1 MNQTSLFPRLVLASS
16 NPGKLREF
24 GQMLAPLGIDVLAQS
39 ALGISDAEEPFAT
52 FAENALAKA
61 RHASRCAGLPAMADD
76 SGICVP
82 ALDGAPGVHSARFAA
97 MAVAEHGQ
105 AASDVLDAA
114 AGRDDGSR
122 ASADARNNAWLLHRL
137 QAQAQTKGKR
147 QAHYACVIVLVRH
160 AEDPEPLIAQG
171 RWQGEV
177 IDTPRGKNGFGYD
190 PYFLLP
196 TLGLTA
202 AELSAEDKNQR
213 SHRGQA
219 LRSLLAQLQQ
229 A

>member
-1 MNQTSLFPRLVLASS
+1 MNQTGLFPRLVLASS

-39 ALGISDAEEPFAT
+39 ALGISDAAEPFAT
-52 FAENALAKA
+52 FLENALAKA
-61 RHASRCAGLPAMADD
+61 RHASGCAGLPAMADD

-122 ASADARNNAWLLHRL
+122 ALADARNNAWLLHRL
-137 QAQAQTKGKR
+137 QAQAEGQR

>member
-1 MNQTSLFPRLVLASS
+1 VNQASLFPKLVLASS

-39 ALGISDAEEPFAT
+39 ALGISDADEPYPSFV
-52 FAENALAKA
+52 ENALAKA

-97 MAVAEHGQ
+97 MAVAEHGRT
-105 AASDVLDAA
+105 ASVVLDAVT
-114 AGRDDGSR
+114 GQDVGSR

-137 QAQAQTKGKR
+137 QGQSQR

-160 AEDPEPLIAQG
+160 VEDPEPLIAQG

-177 IDTPRGKNGFGYD
+177 IDTPRGQNGFGYD

-202 AELSAEDKNQR
+202 AELSAEEKNRR

>member
-1 MNQTSLFPRLVLASS
+1 
-16 NPGKLREF
+16 
-24 GQMLAPLGIDVLAQS
+24 MLAPLGIDVLAQS
-39 ALGISDAEEPFAT
+39 ALGISDAEEPFVT
-52 FAENALAKA
+52 FVENALAKA

-97 MAVAEHGQ
+97 MAVAEHGK
-105 AASDVLDAA
+105 AASVVLDTV

-137 QAQAQTKGKR
+137 QAQAQR

-171 RWQGEV
+171 RWTGEV

>member
-52 FAENALAKA
+52 FVENALAKA

-82 ALDGAPGVHSARFAA
+82 ALEGAPGVHSARFAA

-105 AASDVLDAA
+105 AASVVLDAA

-137 QAQAQTKGKR
+137 QAQAQAKSQR

-196 TLGLTA
+196 ALGLTA

>member
-1 MNQTSLFPRLVLASS
+1 
-16 NPGKLREF
+16 
-24 GQMLAPLGIDVLAQS
+24 
-39 ALGISDAEEPFAT
+39 
-52 FAENALAKA
+52 
-61 RHASRCAGLPAMADD
+61 MADD

-82 ALDGAPGVHSARFAA
+82 ALEGAPGVHSARFAA

-105 AASDVLDAA
+105 AASVVLDAA

-137 QAQAQTKGKR
+137 QAQAQAKSQR

-196 TLGLTA
+196 ALGLTA